1 MNTRTLLTK
10 DYNNDLALLMLR
22 ITFGGLLLIDHGIG
36 KISKLM
42 NPPVQFMDF
51 MGLGPDASLLLVIVA
66 EAICATL
73 IIIGLGTRL
82 ACIPL
87 FINFLVVIF
96 NANAGKPLAQI
107 ELPLIF
113 LLSFIIIFI
122 TGAGKY
128 SFDRMLVKQ
137 K

>member
-1 MNTRTLLTK
+1 MDSRTFLTK
-10 DYNNDLALLMLR
+10 NFNNDLALLLLR
-22 ITFGGLLLIDHGIG
+22 VTFGGLLLIDHGIG
-36 KISKLM
+36 KVEKLM
-42 NPPVQFMDF
+42 HPPVQFMDF

-66 EAICATL
+66 EAICASL

-122 TGAGKY
+122 TGAGKL
-128 SFDRMLVKQ
+128 SLDHLLTRQ

>member
-1 MNTRTLLTK
+1 MDSRTFLTK
-10 DYNNDLALLMLR
+10 NFNNDFALLLLR
-22 ITFGGLLLIDHGIG
+22 ITLGGLLLIDHGLG
-36 KISKLM
+36 KVSKLM
-42 NPPVQFMDF
+42 NPPVEFKDF
-51 MGLGPDASLLLVIVA
+51 MGLGPDASLFLVIIA
-66 EAICATL
+66 EAICAAL

-87 FINFLVVIF
+87 VINFIVIIF
-96 NANAGKPLAQI
+96 NAQAGKPLLQI
-107 ELPLIF
+107 ELPVIF

-128 SFDRMLVKQ
+128 SLDSLFVKQ

>member
-1 MNTRTLLTK
+1 MESRNFLVK
-10 DYNNDLALLMLR
+10 NFNNDLALLLLR

-36 KISKLM
+36 KIEKLM

-51 MGLGPDASLLLVIVA
+51 MGLGPDASLFLVIVA
-66 EAICATL
+66 EAVCSL
-73 IIIGLGTRL
+73 LVVIGLGTRL

-87 FINFLVVIF
+87 LINFIVALVK
-96 NANAGKPLAQI
+96 AHAGNTFAQV

-113 LLSFIIIFI
+113 LLSFVVIFI
-122 TGAGKY
+122 SGAGKY
-128 SFDRMLVKQ
+128 SFDTLLIRQ